1 MFYRPTED
9 GHGLPHNPFK
19 AIVSPRPIG
28 WISSRDAAGN
38 ANLAPYSFFNGVGEA
53 PPMVMFGAGN
63 QKIGQNE
70 RKDSVANIL
79 ETEEFCVNM
88 VSSDLADAMN
98 ITSGHYPR
106 DVDEFARA
114 GLSKAT
120 GRVVDVPYVRDAPA
134 VLECRLFKVI
144 DLPGSS
150 RMVIGEVVGIHINDA
165 HLKDGILDVTSY
177 RPLARL
183 GYKDYTSVSEVF
195 ALERPE

>member
-28 WISSRDAAGN
+28 WISSRDAAGQS
-38 ANLAPYSFFNGVGEA
+38 NLAPYSFFNA
-53 PPMVMFGAGN
+53 ISDDPPMVMFGAGDK
-63 QKIGQNE
+63 KIGQNE
-70 RKDSVANIL
+70 RKDSLANIL
-79 ETEEFCVNM
+79 ETEEFCVNI
-88 VSSDLADAMN
+88 VSSELADAMN

-106 DVDEFARA
+106 DVDEFERA
-114 GLSKAT
+114 GLTKAT
-120 GRVVDVPYVRDAPA
+120 GRIIDVPYVRAAPA

-183 GYKDYTSVSEVF
+183 GYKDYASISEVF